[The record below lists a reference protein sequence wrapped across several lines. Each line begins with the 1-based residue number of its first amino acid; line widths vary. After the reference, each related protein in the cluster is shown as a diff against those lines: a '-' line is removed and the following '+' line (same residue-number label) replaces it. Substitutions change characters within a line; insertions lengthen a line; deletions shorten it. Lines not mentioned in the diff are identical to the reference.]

1 MLTFLGG
8 TGRPSVETL
17 SAPKARLTSWQNSA
31 DRRGRL
37 VEGQHEPVHL
47 VPGIISLVTMA
58 AARKLQKSTLK
69 PGGKFSLKE
78 EKKVKVQKK
87 KKEVYELQYE
97 AGAIAPLYAWDPAGF
112 VQKGPSQTESFY
124 RLRQAELKHG
134 RVAMLALVGEIVQHY
149 VYLPFFEDVGKGLGA
164 LSISAGQ
171 FGFSLVV
178 IFSGYLEVVVFNQD
192 PKDKVRAGAFGD
204 PWGVAKLLN
213 LPDGADNL
221 DMQNKELSNGRL
233 AMMSIFVTF
242 LLEKVTGQDAVEQL
256 ADAAKGLPFLS

>member
-1 MLTFLGG
+1 MAFVGAARPVWAPVTPSSLGS
-8 TGRPSVETL
+8 TEPTSARPGSL
-17 SAPKARLTSWQNSA
+17 RSP
-31 DRRGRL
+31 G
-37 VEGQHEPVHL
+37 
-47 VPGIISLVTMA
+47 VPGTSIAVASLVAMA
-58 AARKLQKSTLK
+58 ATRKLQKSALK
-69 PGGKFSLKE
+69 PGGKFNLAD

-87 KKEVYELQYE
+87 KKEMYELQYE

-149 VYLPFFEDVGKGLGA
+149 VYLPFFDGVGKGLDA
-164 LSISAGQ
+164 LSVSAGQ

-178 IFSGYLEVVVFNQD
+178 IFSGYLELVVLTQD
-192 PKDKVRAGAFGD
+192 PKDKSRAGAFGD

-213 LPDGADNL
+213 LEDGPDNL

-242 LLEKVTGQDAVEQL
+242 LLEKVTGLDAVDQL
-256 ADAAKGLPFLS
+256 KDAVKGLPGFS